1 MGYNPYD
8 DDEKYDFLLVIDEDY
23 KRYEEHQKLIIPP
36 QSPMNSTSLL
46 SNDSLSK
53 SSLPSPLRKMRSLN
67 DLYGVSNPID
77 DDLTLYFHLVACEPI
92 MFKKDNKE
100 RKIEN

>member
-1 MGYNPYD
+1 
-8 DDEKYDFLLVIDEDY
+8 
-23 KRYEEHQKLIIPP
+23 
-36 QSPMNSTSLL
+36 
-46 SNDSLSK
+46 
-53 SSLPSPLRKMRSLN
+53 MRSLN

-77 DDLTLYFHLVACEPI
+77 DDLTLYFHLAACEPI